1 MSNFII
7 LNNQVVEGLEV
18 CSIFDS
24 EKYDIFK
31 GVTFSIDQKF
41 AEKYLSNFKETTVV
55 VGIQDSDVQERG
67 LSLEQKQIKQLVD
80 NTKVLSSGLPIKMF
94 EIFLD
99 PFKIAFWRI
108 VINSVSHYQKQFT
121 QRCIC

>member
-7 LNNQVVEGLEV
+7 LNNQVEEGLEIG
-18 CSIFDS
+18 SIFDS

-94 EIFLD
+94 ENFSRSIQD
-99 PFKIAFWRI
+99 RI
-108 VINSVSHYQKQFT
+108 LEDRTNCY
-121 QRCIC
+121 

>member
-7 LNNQVVEGLEV
+7 LNNQVVESLEIG
-18 CSIFDS
+18 SIFDS

-80 NTKVLSSGLPIKMF
+80 NTKVLSSGLPNQ
-94 EIFLD
+94 D
-99 PFKIAFWRI
+99 
-108 VINSVSHYQKQFT
+108 V
-121 QRCIC
+121 